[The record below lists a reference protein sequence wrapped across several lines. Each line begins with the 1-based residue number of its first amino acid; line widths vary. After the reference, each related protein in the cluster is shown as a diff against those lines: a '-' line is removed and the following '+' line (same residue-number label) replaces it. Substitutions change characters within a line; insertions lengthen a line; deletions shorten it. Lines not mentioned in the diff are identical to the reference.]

1 MPAKS
6 ESFNPSL
13 SSGTRYSRAGCALGI
28 CAGVTAG
35 LLLCAAEDAQ
45 ASIPRHTATAK
56 AVSFIRSRYAT
67 LLSTVLIEHLTF
79 IQDGH
84 SVSFD
89 ACRASPVATEIPERF
104 CSPASLYYKQF
115 SRRFCPSCET
125 ERRAQ
130 NGQVVSAYE

>member
-28 CAGVTAG
+28 CAGVTPG

-45 ASIPRHTATAK
+45 AIIPRHTTIPK
-56 AVSFIRSRYAT
+56 ALSFMLSRYAT
-67 LLSTVLIEHLTF
+67 LLSTVSIEHLTF

-84 SVSFD
+84 SESFD
-89 ACRASPVATEIPERF
+89 SFRTEPVATRF
-104 CSPASLYYKQF
+104 ASD
-115 SRRFCPSCET
+115 R
-125 ERRAQ
+125 
-130 NGQVVSAYE
+130 